1 MVAGGS
7 VCSSPDLDGA
17 KLGTSPQI
25 NRFLAR
31 EPPDGCE
38 KVILI
43 IVKKTE
49 KLSKAPWK
57 KFLKKVSTLSLDI
70 TTYIIF
76 LTSVEKFSIEIFA
89 FNPHLRRTKSIRM
102 SCIGMYLKG

>member
-43 IVKKTE
+43 IIKKR
-49 KLSKAPWK
+49 KSFQKHHGK
-57 KFLKKVSTLSLDI
+57 SFLKKVSTLNLDI

-76 LTSVEKFSIEIFA
+76 LTSVEKYSIEIFA
-89 FNPHLRRTKSIRM
+89 FNPHLCQTKSIRM
-102 SCIGMYLKG
+102 SCIGMYVKG